1 MKAEN
6 APRAEGHTMR
16 AMARVRVLDPTAAP
30 PDVDPDP
37 GPPAGPLRGKT
48 VGLRLD
54 TAWRSYE
61 WVLDEWEGR
70 LLAAGATVRRWVA
83 GNRVGDEGDQTAQ
96 GLQRFAADVDIGI
109 VGLGN

>member
-1 MKAEN
+1 MV
-6 APRAEGHTMR
+6 
-16 AMARVRVLDPTAAP
+16 RVKVLDPTATP

-37 GPPAGPLRGKT
+37 GPDAGRLAGKV

-61 WVLDEWEGR
+61 WVLDEWTPR
-70 LLAAGATVRRWVA
+70 LEAAGATVRRWVA
-83 GNRVGDEGDQTAQ
+83 GNRVGDTGEQTLRELAT
-96 GLQRFAADVDIGI
+96 FAAEVDVGI